1 MGEFDEF
8 IRSEPEEVPQAEPRV
23 RPTAPRSSQLNKS
36 LTELILGESS
46 PHQFA
51 EKFGLDEEM
60 TQKVLV
66 PLLNFL
72 DKYEIGSGIG
82 ENPTAQ

>member
-23 RPTAPRSSQLNKS
+23 RATAPRSSNTQLNKS

-51 EKFGLDEEM
+51 EKVIIKGLKITVGTVIFFTRVRM
-60 TQKVLV
+60 NT
-66 PLLNFL
+66 
-72 DKYEIGSGIG
+72 
-82 ENPTAQ
+82 